1 MQASEIHD
9 YASRLLKDH
18 ADKAQLIAAQRA
30 VECEKRGDQSE
41 AQDWRRIG
49 DALKEIC
56 KPLLRLRQIH
66 ACPSGMRTPISNSD
80 VVVEKELVGMRA
92 ETNFVDLTRPLIVE
106 VGFNHVLRENV
117 PSEKEVMILLKRVER
132 FL

>member
-1 MQASEIHD
+1 MQSSEVHD

-49 DALKEIC
+49 DALKEMQG
-56 KPLLRLRQIH
+56 P
-66 ACPSGMRTPISNSD
+66 
-80 VVVEKELVGMRA
+80 
-92 ETNFVDLTRPLIVE
+92 
-106 VGFNHVLRENV
+106 HV
-117 PSEKEVMILLKRVER
+117 S
-132 FL
+132 